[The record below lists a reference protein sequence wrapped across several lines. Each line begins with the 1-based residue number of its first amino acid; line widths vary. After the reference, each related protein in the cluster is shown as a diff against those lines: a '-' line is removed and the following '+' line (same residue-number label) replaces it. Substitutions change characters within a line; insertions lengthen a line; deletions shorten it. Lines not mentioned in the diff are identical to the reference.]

1 MRRPT
6 KKELVIALCL
16 VSALILGLIAL
27 SFLSSAKF
35 ALVKTGI
42 DLKRDGI
49 EGLRAHLSG
58 EALSTFDAIDTLT
71 RDEKVS
77 AFLAL
82 FSPTDS
88 LRILK
93 TYLPDLKWEVLG
105 MSESENDATVTL
117 AFVYKDI
124 FYGEL
129 EAIMTKTSG
138 VWYIDSFRID
148 NMAKY

>member
-1 MRRPT
+1 
-6 KKELVIALCL
+6 
-16 VSALILGLIAL
+16 
-27 SFLSSAKF
+27 
-35 ALVKTGI
+35 
-42 DLKRDGI
+42 
-49 EGLRAHLSG
+49 
-58 EALSTFDAIDTLT
+58 
-71 RDEKVS
+71 
-77 AFLAL
+77 
-82 FSPTDS
+82 
-88 LRILK
+88 
-93 TYLPDLKWEVLG
+93 